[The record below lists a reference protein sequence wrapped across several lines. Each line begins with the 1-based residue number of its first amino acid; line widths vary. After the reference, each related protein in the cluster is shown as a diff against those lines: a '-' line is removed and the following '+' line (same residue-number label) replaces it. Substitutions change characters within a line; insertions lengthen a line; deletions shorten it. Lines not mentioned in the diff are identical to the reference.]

1 MEKLMKKKI
10 LIISNP
16 GDERAGN
23 YCEGVHKDVENY
35 KKFFTSSLGGNWYY
49 SEIEWMEK
57 PDKATVRRKLAD
69 MKKLDFNY
77 NIYWSRLFSA

>member
-23 YCEGVHKDVENY
+23 YCEGVHKDVEN
-35 KKFFTSSLGGNWYY
+35 FFNFLHPRLEETG
-49 SEIEWMEK
+49 II
-57 PDKATVRRKLAD
+57 RKLNGW
-69 MKKLDFNY
+69 KSLIKL
-77 NIYWSRLFSA
+77 LFAENWQI